1 MTYFVGVTFSNRKSP
16 SLFLSLGVISPK
28 KTTIYD
34 WKQIKKGK
42 FPLKILGILWAKLSL
57 IYQAVKMRNDFKNLI
72 ELLDYFKEEKTCQE
86 FLAHQ
91 IWDEGKAVCPHC
103 NA

>member
-1 MTYFVGVTFSNRKSP
+1 LKTNKKREISPKNIRYFVGEV
-16 SLFLSLGVISPK
+16 
-28 KTTIYD
+28 
-34 WKQIKKGK
+34 
-42 FPLKILGILWAKLSL
+42 LSL